1 ALKQPVSEWVVT
13 QKINSILRQTRE
25 DHKSAVVERIE
36 TVGQIGNLKAVA
48 ASEIKAVLDS

>member
-1 ALKQPVSEWVVT
+1 MKQV
-13 QKINSILRQTRE
+13 NSILRQTRE